1 MTARYKYVFLQECYD
16 MNIEDYKPSFDIQH
30 GGLLHD
36 SVYEKVIYYIQSVHI
51 ISIPTH
57 SIALA
62 VYVELLRYQGQN

>member
-1 MTARYKYVFLQECYD
+1 MKARCRYVFLQECYD

-36 SVYEKVIYYIQSVHI
+36 SVSEKVIYYIRSVHI